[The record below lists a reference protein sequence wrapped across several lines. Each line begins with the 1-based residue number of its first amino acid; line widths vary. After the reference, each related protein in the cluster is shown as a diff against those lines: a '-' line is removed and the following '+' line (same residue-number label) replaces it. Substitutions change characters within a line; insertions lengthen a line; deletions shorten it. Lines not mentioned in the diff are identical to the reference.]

1 MFIINLMKIE
11 FSFERFKH
19 LIIDISII
27 GIVIFFS
34 VVLVSTDLEKQILNN
49 FKGNEFIA
57 YLIGGIFSVNFIT
70 AVPAYTF
77 FHKIVTPDNFAL
89 VLLGLALGSVIG
101 DILIFNFIKF
111 RIVENLV
118 RIFKTNP
125 QVSRV
130 IKTRKQYLRLIL
142 VFIGGLIIMSPFP
155 DELALL
161 IMGFSRIKNLYF
173 IPISFIL
180 NLLGNYIFLSI
191 FVS

>member
-1 MFIINLMKIE
+1 MKIE

-19 LIIDISII
+19 LLIDISII
-27 GIVIFFS
+27 GIVIFLS
-34 VVLVSTDLEKQILNN
+34 AVLVSTDLEKQILSN
-49 FKGNEFIA
+49 FKGNEFFA
-57 YLIGGIFSVNFIT
+57 YLLGGIFSVNFIT

-101 DILIFNFIKF
+101 DVLIFNFIKF
-111 RIVENLV
+111 RIVENIIK
-118 RIFKTNP
+118 IFKTNP
-125 QVSRV
+125 QVSKV
-130 IKTRKQYLRLIL
+130 IKTRKQYLRLLL

-155 DELALL
+155 DEIALL

-191 FVS
+191 VVS

>member
-1 MFIINLMKIE
+1 MKIN
-11 FSFERFKH
+11 FSLESFKH
-19 LIIDISII
+19 LLIDIFII
-27 GIVIFFS
+27 FIVIFLS
-34 VVLVSTDLEKQILNN
+34 SVLVSTDLEQKILSN
-49 FKGNEFIA
+49 FKGNEFLA

-89 VLLGLALGSVIG
+89 VLFGLALGSVLG
-101 DILIFNFIKF
+101 DVVIFNFIKF
-111 RIVENLV
+111 RIVENFI
-118 RIFKTNP
+118 RIFKNNP
-125 QVSRV
+125 KVSKV

-155 DELALL
+155 DEIALL

-191 FVS
+191 VVS

>member
-1 MFIINLMKIE
+1 MKLE
-11 FSFERFKH
+11 FSFERFKNL
-19 LIIDISII
+19 LIDLTII
-27 GIVIFFS
+27 FIVIFIS
-34 VVLVSTDLEKQILNN
+34 SLLVATDLEKQFLVS
-49 FKGNEFIA
+49 FKGNEFWA
-57 YLIGGIFSVNFIT
+57 YLIGGIFSVNFVT

-77 FHKIVTPDNFAL
+77 FHKIVTPDNFAI

-101 DILIFNFIKF
+101 DLVIFNFIKF
-111 RIVENLV
+111 RIVENIV
-118 RIFKTNP
+118 KIFKEN
-125 QVSRV
+125 QKISKI

-142 VFIGGLIIMSPFP
+142 IFIGSVIIMSPFP

-191 FVS
+191 VVS